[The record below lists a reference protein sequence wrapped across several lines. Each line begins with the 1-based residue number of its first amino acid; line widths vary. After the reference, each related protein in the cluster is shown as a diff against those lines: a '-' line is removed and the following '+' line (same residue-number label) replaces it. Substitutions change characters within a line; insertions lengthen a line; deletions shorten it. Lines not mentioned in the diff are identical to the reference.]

1 MPYREYKTSQQS
13 NINWGE
19 SFKPSVKAPMIA
31 DRIFLKKEDAE
42 NYIHD
47 SQASAVAGLVL
58 SVINDEAIPTTIK
71 LSDDTSYTLQ
81 GLTNELVI
89 AGYSVYKWTGNN
101 VNNVIY
107 TTEDSALDENT
118 VLYEKSL
125 SDPNGYII
133 LSETI
138 LSVAYGQDNK
148 NGIYHVETDRTQP
161 NHLKLVRLV
170 LWSDLKVVQS
180 DWEEED
186 VNSPAYIK
194 NKPNSDYGKY
204 NTVVNYAQV

>member
-1 MPYREYKTSQQS
+1 MPYREYKTAQQS

-47 SQASAVAGLVL
+47 SSASAVAGLVL
-58 SVINDEAIPTTIK
+58 SVINDDAIPTTIV
-71 LSDDTSYTLQ
+71 LSNEDVYTLQ

-89 AGYSVYKWTGNN
+89 AGYSVYKWTGDDI
-101 VNNVIY
+101 NNVIY
-107 TTEDSALDENT
+107 TTQDTGLNVDT
-118 VLYEKSL
+118 RLYEKSV
-125 SDPNGYII
+125 SDPNGYIV
-133 LSETI
+133 LNLTI
-138 LSVAYGQDNK
+138 DTVAYGHDNR
-148 NGIYHVETDRTQP
+148 NGIYHVETDNTQP
-161 NHLKLVRLV
+161 NHLTLVRLV
-170 LWSDLKVVQS
+170 MWSDLKVVQS

-186 VNSPAYIK
+186 INSPAYIK

-204 NTVVNYAQV
+204 STVVIYDT

>member
-1 MPYREYKTSQQS
+1 MPYREYKTAQQS

-47 SQASAVAGLVL
+47 SSASAVAGLIL
-58 SVINDEAIPTTIK
+58 SVINDEAIPMTIT
-71 LSDDTSYTLQ
+71 LSNNGMYTLQ
-81 GLTNELVI
+81 GLTNEIVI
-89 AGYSVYKWTGNN
+89 VGSDVYKWTGDN

-107 TTEDSALDENT
+107 TTTDTGFTAETL
-118 VLYEKSL
+118 LYEKSL
-125 SDPNGYII
+125 SDPNGYIV
-133 LSETI
+133 LDLTI
-138 LSVAYGQDNK
+138 ASYTPNAHENR
-148 NGIYHVETDRTQP
+148 NGLYHVETDLTQQ
-161 NHLKLVRLV
+161 NGLTLVRLA

-204 NTVVNYAQV
+204 NTVVRY